1 MDFIKYIDFFSIKF
15 SFYTN
20 NQPNNQNIFGGIMTI
35 IYVIICL
42 LIFIIFSYDDL
53 KKSHPIT
60 TRSEISDSERKIVNM
75 NQEKIWIPFRMVNF
89 ENQFID
95 HRGIIYI
102 VPYLIEGNKTNN
114 RGMNLKYNL
123 LNYKLCNETSM
134 VNKPEYYKINI
145 PLNQLFCIDKDEILF
160 GGNWNHEY
168 LYYLEINIYLCQDG
182 ISFNPYDPRCAEF
195 QNFKQKFNSSLIFD
209 FYFPMVQFQPT
220 NLNTP
225 IQIIYKNYYY
235 RLSSYNYKIEK
246 LYIREHILSD
256 DKNMLNT
263 KFRNQSCW
271 GMSSI
276 YSDDYHL
283 SKEFDPIS
291 DNNNNSRVYALNI
304 YMDDGLIYYTRT
316 FKKIFLIISNVFP
329 IFRFILYFIKKATQN
344 IKMSFTK
351 KKLIGLI
358 FENKKFQHKKFIKK
372 LSNNNNNPKS
382 NNNILINILDKSEN
396 EIMKDNHI
404 SNNTIYNNDNNLN
417 NNFNIIKSINTS
429 NNNITIIKNNQPEED
444 NSKKDIVYNNNIL
457 NIKLKRPLKKS
468 SFSVKSP
475 KKNIFD
481 SFYDTANNKKIGK
494 FNRERFI
501 FPYYYY
507 FFDIIFDNLIYP
519 RRLFCV
525 TKKYL
530 TVYHFMCQVYDIST
544 HIMLFKQFNLFNNM
558 LKEKSYKE
566 NGTYNNKLFSKINI
580 NDYKLV
586 DKLYKEENNKKSIL
600 YSNYF
605 L

>member
-20 NQPNNQNIFGGIMTI
+20 NQPNNQNIFGGVMTI
-35 IYVIICL
+35 IYVFICL

-95 HRGIIYI
+95 HRGLIYI
-102 VPYLIEGNKTNN
+102 VPYLIKGNKTNN
-114 RGMNLKYNL
+114 NGMNLKYTL

-160 GGNWNHEY
+160 GGNWNHEF
-168 LYYLEINIYLCQDG
+168 LYYLEINVYLCQDG
-182 ISFNPYDPRCAEF
+182 ISFNPYDPRCAHF
-195 QNFKQKFNSSLIFD
+195 QNFKQKFNSSLLFD

-263 KFRNQSCW
+263 KFRNHSCW

-358 FENKKFQHKKFIKK
+358 FENKKIQHKKYIKK
-372 LSNNNNNPKS
+372 LSS
-382 NNNILINILDKSEN
+382 NQKANKNILINILDKSEN
-396 EIMKDNHI
+396 EIIKDNHI
-404 SNNTIYNNDNNLN
+404 SNNTIYNSGNNLN
-417 NNFNIIKSINTS
+417 NNYNIIKSINNS
-429 NNNITIIKNNQPEED
+429 NNNKTIFKNNRPEED
-444 NSKKDIVYNNNIL
+444 NSKKDIFYNNNIL
-457 NIKLKRPLKKS
+457 NIKLKGPLKKS
-468 SFSVKSP
+468 NFSIKSP
-475 KKNIFD
+475 KKNLFD
-481 SFYDTANNKKIGK
+481 SFNDSANNKKIVK

-544 HIMLFKQFNLFNNM
+544 HIMFFKQFNLFNNM
-558 LKEKSYKE
+558 LKEKAYKE
-566 NGTYNNKLFSKINI
+566 HGSYNNKLFNKINI
-580 NDYKLV
+580 NDCKLI
-586 DKLYKEENNKKSIL
+586 DKLYKEAYNEKSIL